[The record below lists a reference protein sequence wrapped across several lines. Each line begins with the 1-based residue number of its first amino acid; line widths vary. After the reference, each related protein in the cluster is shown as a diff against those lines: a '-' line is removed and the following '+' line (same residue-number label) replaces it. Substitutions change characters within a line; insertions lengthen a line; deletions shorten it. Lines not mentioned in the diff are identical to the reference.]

1 MKMTVRY
8 ANHPEDSKS
17 YDTQKLRDQYLFEP
31 VFVEDEI
38 NLVYSHQDRI
48 IAGGAKPVKEELAL
62 EGADTLRAA
71 HFLERREM
79 GVINIGGPGY
89 VLIDGKRFE
98 MNHYDGLYVGM
109 GTKDV
114 VFGSK
119 NVKEPA
125 KFYLASAPAHHS
137 YATVEIPL
145 SKANK
150 VKLGDPAT
158 LNSRTINQYVHPNVC
173 ASCQLSMGLTILNP
187 GNVWNTMPCHTHE
200 RRMEVYFY
208 FGMDKD
214 TLVFHL
220 MGTPN
225 ETRHIV
231 VRNEQAVISPA
242 WSIHAGM
249 GTAAYTFIWAMC
261 GENQVFTD
269 MDEVPMGDLK

>member
-8 ANHPEDSKS
+8 ANHPEDSKA
-17 YDTQKLRDQYLFEP
+17 YDTAKLRDQYLFEP
-31 VFVEDEI
+31 VFVDDEI
-38 NLVYSHQDRI
+38 SLVYSHQDRI
-48 IAGGAKPVKEELAL
+48 IAGGAKPIKKELSL
-62 EGADTLRAA
+62 EGGETLRSA

-79 GVINIGGPGY
+79 GVINIGGSGY
-89 VLIDGKRFE
+89 VIIDGKRFE

-109 GTKDV
+109 GTKDI

-119 NVKEPA
+119 SAKEPA

-137 YATVEIPL
+137 YPTVEIPL

-150 VKLGDPAT
+150 VKLGDAST

-242 WSIHAGM
+242 WSIHSGM

>member
-125 KFYLASAPAHHS
+125 KFYLASAPAHHT

>member
-1 MKMTVRY
+1 MKMTIRY
-8 ANHPEDSKS
+8 ANHPDDSKN
-17 YDTQKLRDQYLFEP
+17 YDTTKLRDQYLFEP
-31 VFVEDEI
+31 VFIEDEI

-48 IAGGAKPVKEELAL
+48 IAGGAKPVHSELSL
-62 EGADTLRAA
+62 EGGDALRSA
-71 HFLERREM
+71 HFLERREL

-89 VLIDGKRFE
+89 VLIEGKRFE

-109 GTKDV
+109 GTKNV
-114 VFGSK
+114 VFGTK
-119 NVKEPA
+119 DAKDPA

-137 YATVEIPL
+137 YPTVEIPL
-145 SKANK
+145 SQAKK
-150 VKLGDPAT
+150 VKLGDSAT

-231 VRNEQAVISPA
+231 VRNEQAVISPD
-242 WSIHAGM
+242 WSIHSGM

>member
-8 ANHPEDSKS
+8 ANHPEDSKA
-17 YDTQKLRDQYLFEP
+17 YDTTKLREQYLFEP
-31 VFVEDEI
+31 VFVDDEI
-38 NLVYSHQDRI
+38 SLVYSHQDRI
-48 IAGGAKPVKEELAL
+48 IAGGAKPIQKELSL
-62 EGADTLRAA
+62 EGGETLRSA

-89 VLIDGKRFE
+89 VIIDGKRFE

-109 GTKDV
+109 GTKDI

-119 NVKEPA
+119 AAKEPA

-137 YATVEIPL
+137 YPTVEIPL
-145 SKANK
+145 SKANN
-150 VKLGDPAT
+150 VKLGDAST

-242 WSIHAGM
+242 WSIHSGM

>member
-48 IAGGAKPVKEELAL
+48 IAGGAKPVEEELAL

-125 KFYLASAPAHHS
+125 KFYLASAPAHHT

-173 ASCQLSMGLTILNP
+173 ASCQSSMGLTILNP